1 MTSDVI
7 LGLDI
12 STSCTGI
19 SFLNGDGT
27 LLYLSFCH
35 LSGLEDSYE
44 KGEVLV
50 KRIKEIGIVPTRIVV
65 EEHLL
70 GFRPGMSSAGVL
82 ITLAK
87 FNATV
92 CHLLYREFGIK
103 ADEIPA
109 VSARKYV
116 QLKVPKGADAKAC
129 VMEWCKQCI
138 PDYVWPTKVLKG
150 GPRKG
155 QVVLESGCADAAD
168 AYLLAK
174 SFILKM
180 KEEKT
185 IIGS

>member
-1 MTSDVI
+1 LTSEII

-19 SFLNGDGT
+19 SFLDGEGK
-27 LLYLSFCH
+27 LMHLSFCT
-35 LSGLEDSYE
+35 LAGLPDSYE
-44 KGEVLV
+44 KGETLV
-50 KRIKEIGIVPTRIVV
+50 RRIKEIGIRPTKIVV

-92 CHLLYREFGIK
+92 CHLLFREFGIK
-103 ADEIPA
+103 ANEIPA
-109 VSARKYV
+109 VTARKTV
-116 QLKVPKGADAKAC
+116 GLKVPKGADAKVC
-129 VMEWCKQCI
+129 VLEWCRTCI
-138 PDYVWPTKVLKG
+138 PDYVWQTKVLKS

-174 SFILKM
+174 SFALKM
-180 KEEKT
+180 EE
-185 IIGS
+185 I